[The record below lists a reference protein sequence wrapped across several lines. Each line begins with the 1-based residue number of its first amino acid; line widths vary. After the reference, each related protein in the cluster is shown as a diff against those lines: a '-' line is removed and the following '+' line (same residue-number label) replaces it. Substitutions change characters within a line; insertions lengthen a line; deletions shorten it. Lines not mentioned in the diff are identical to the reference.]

1 MILKKKYRYKPVYK
15 KFVSLKKNVQ
25 NKSKLLKFKKR
36 KWQFLISQIQR
47 TSKSRKR
54 NCYYKFYDQTVYQI
68 PKYSNFFTKSFKQNL
83 ITKKSFSLFYGNV
96 SKALLKK
103 NVSKAAMQS
112 NRIQNKIN
120 TKSFFEELFE
130 RRLDVTLVRSHFAS
144 SIMADRQLI
153 SHGHVYV
160 NGIKTTN
167 ASVLLETGDSV
178 TFSKKSYKLL
188 RHSLLKSELWPL
200 PSQRLQV
207 SYKIFQILVI
217 DDIKS
222 LNNSNTYHMW
232 LNLNNVM
239 KFYKK

>member
-1 MILKKKYRYKPVYK
+1 M
-15 KFVSLKKNVQ
+15 
-25 NKSKLLKFKKR
+25 
-36 KWQFLISQIQR
+36 
-47 TSKSRKR
+47 
-54 NCYYKFYDQTVYQI
+54 
-68 PKYSNFFTKSFKQNL
+68 
-83 ITKKSFSLFYGNV
+83 
-96 SKALLKK
+96 LKK
-103 NVSKAAMQS
+103 NVSKASMQS

-130 RRLDVTLVRSHFAS
+130 RRIDVTLVRSHFAS
-144 SIMADRQLI
+144 SIMSARQLI

-200 PSQRLQV
+200 PSQHLQV

>member
-1 MILKKKYRYKPVYK
+1 
-15 KFVSLKKNVQ
+15 
-25 NKSKLLKFKKR
+25 
-36 KWQFLISQIQR
+36 
-47 TSKSRKR
+47 
-54 NCYYKFYDQTVYQI
+54 
-68 PKYSNFFTKSFKQNL
+68 
-83 ITKKSFSLFYGNV
+83 V

-144 SIMADRQLI
+144 SIMAARQLI

-188 RHSLLKSELWPL
+188 RHSLLKSELLPL